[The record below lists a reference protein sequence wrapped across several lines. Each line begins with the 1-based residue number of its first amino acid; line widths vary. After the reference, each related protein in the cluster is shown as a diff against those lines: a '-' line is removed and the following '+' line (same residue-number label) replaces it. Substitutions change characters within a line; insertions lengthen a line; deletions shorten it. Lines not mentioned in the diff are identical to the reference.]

1 MRRLR
6 VAAQVRI
13 DLVATFSP
21 TGATRHQAYNAVR
34 GTDPVIGGPRSSA
47 GGRGQPAHTSFP
59 TDGRS
64 DLSRCGS
71 RPVRRLQILI
81 NIAPGVDNRA
91 AILDVATCINAEE
104 PMHYRLNSNTVIARN
119 IEIETGKPSST
130 RQTMLN

>member
-1 MRRLR
+1 MITREPYLR
-6 VAAQVRI
+6 AGRGAPGADASAAGGRQVRI

-47 GGRGQPAHTSFP
+47 GGR
-59 TDGRS
+59 
-64 DLSRCGS
+64 
-71 RPVRRLQILI
+71 
-81 NIAPGVDNRA
+81 DNRA

-104 PMHYRLNSNTVIARN
+104 PMHYRLNSTTVIARN
-119 IEIETGKPSST
+119 IEIETGKPSSM